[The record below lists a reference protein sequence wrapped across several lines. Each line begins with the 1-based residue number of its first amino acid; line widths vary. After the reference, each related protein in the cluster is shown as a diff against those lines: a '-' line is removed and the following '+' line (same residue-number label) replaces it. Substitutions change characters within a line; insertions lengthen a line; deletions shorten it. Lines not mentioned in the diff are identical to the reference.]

1 MELGDL
7 LSTGL
12 GILGGAVGGGGV
24 AGAFFRA
31 RQAAHEA
38 QGEASKAEPGKTG
51 EFNRQLLLLFTRI
64 AALESKLEARD
75 AAIDDLQTQVHALQS
90 ERDRL
95 REDLGEAQREALGL
109 KAEVAQL
116 RLQVEGVN

>member
-1 MELGDL
+1 MELLEMVGAAL
-7 LSTGL
+7 TGAL
-12 GILGGAVGGGGV
+12 ATGGSV
-24 AGAFFRA
+24 AAFFKSREAASGA
-31 RQAAHEA
+31 RGEEA
-38 QGEASKAEPGKTG
+38 KAEPGRSA

-64 AALESKLEARD
+64 ASLESKLEARD
-75 AAIDDLQTQVHALQS
+75 QIIDDLQTQVHALQS

-116 RLQVEGVN
+116 RAQVEGVS

>member
-1 MELGDL
+1 MEWADMLM
-7 LSTGL
+7 TGAASAL
-12 GILGGAVGGGGV
+12 ASGGGV
-24 AGAFFRA
+24 AAFFRS
-31 RQAAHEA
+31 RQAQHEA
-38 QGEASKAEPGKTG
+38 RAEEAKAEPGRSG

-75 AAIDDLQTQVHALQS
+75 KAIDDLQDQVHALQN
-90 ERDRL
+90 ERDKL

-116 RLQVEGVN
+116 RLQVEGVS